1 MYPQKLPLVTEPVT
15 VRWAASTLT
24 CASVLT
30 SSELAERIL
39 PEAEFSI
46 GPVNTSPLGMLASA
60 AETFPFRTSMVAG
73 WPAGKA
79 DRPEPVRVVAV
90 SSALAPESSLTE

>member
-15 VRWAASTLT
+15 VRWATSTLT

-30 SSELAERIL
+30 SSE
-39 PEAEFSI
+39 FDD
-46 GPVNTSPLGMLASA
+46 
-60 AETFPFRTSMVAG
+60 RTSMVAG

-79 DRPEPVRVVAV
+79 NRPEPVRVVAV